1 MNRRLVLRIAV
12 VLLLGCAVGALYFT
26 PLREY
31 MTREHVRELVAQLR
45 GVWYGPIIFIVTYA
59 IGCVVAVPAT
69 VFILSAGVIWGWQL
83 GGTYSFLGGL
93 LGATLSLLVGRFVG
107 EGLLERF
114 GKLGRAVA
122 KQVDHAGF
130 RSLLILRLIPLF
142 PFAVMNYGCG
152 VAGVRLLP
160 FIAATAVGL
169 APSNYIV
176 SYCSDALFNGT
187 MSEKDALRTL
197 FTVAAALIALVL
209 IPTIVK
215 RLFGAP
221 VVVDDGGERA

>member
-1 MNRRLVLRIAV
+1 MNRRLALRIAV
-12 VLLLGCAVGALYFT
+12 VVLLAAAVGALYFT
-26 PLREY
+26 PLRES
-31 MTREHVRELVAQLR
+31 MTRENVREVVAQLR
-45 GVWYGPIIFIVTYA
+45 DLWYGPLIFILAYA

-69 VFILSAGVIWGWQL
+69 VFILAAGVIWGWQM
-83 GGTYSFLGGL
+83 GGTYSFIGGVI
-93 LGATLSLLVGRFVG
+93 GATLSLLVGRFIG

-114 GKLGRAVA
+114 GRLGRLVA

-130 RSLLILRLIPLF
+130 RTLLVLRLVPLF

-160 FIAATAVGL
+160 FVAATAVGL

-176 SYCSDALFNGT
+176 SYCSDALFNGSMT
-187 MSEKDALRTL
+187 EGDALRTL
-197 FTVAAALIALVL
+197 FTVAALLIALVL
-209 IPTIVK
+209 IPTVVK

-221 VVVDDGGERA
+221 VVPEDETERA